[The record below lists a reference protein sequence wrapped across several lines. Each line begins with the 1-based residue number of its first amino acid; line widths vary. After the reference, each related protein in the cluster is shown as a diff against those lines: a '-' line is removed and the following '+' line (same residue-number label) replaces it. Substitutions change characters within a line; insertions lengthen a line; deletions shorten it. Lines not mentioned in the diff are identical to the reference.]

1 MNGQQQRVVR
11 NIIAL
16 LVNQLGTWT
25 VTFVLTLVVPSYL
38 GLHIFGLY
46 SFVGTFVG
54 FFSLGM
60 NLGTGT
66 YLTWRIAREPQEA
79 GKLTF
84 NTLMLQLPLG
94 IASGILTLTLMPLFD
109 KHPDVMKLAL
119 LLLFSTLLSALTST
133 CVAAMSGLQ
142 RMRTPATLN
151 VIGSA
156 LGAALIVLCVQLNA
170 GVLSIAAVG
179 VLSQLVTFTAT
190 LLYTQVRIKM
200 HPRLNV
206 RLWPKIIAG
215 GMPFFLWSVVLL
227 WYWQIDIPLLKVLA
241 GAHGDEAV
249 GWYAA
254 ANKIIGI
261 PVFLP
266 TIVVTALL
274 PALSRERSADSPTFR
289 ALASRGIRLVAAL
302 NIPAAIGM
310 TMLANSLTSLLHYP
324 PAFDRVAPLIVILS
338 WNMPLVAVDMV
349 LGTILVALGR
359 QKAWTAVGVIA
370 AILNPL
376 VNLWAIPYT
385 QQVWGNGAIAAS
397 LTTIM
402 SELIMFAGAIYLCP
416 KNVFTRADV
425 FYIFRCLLAGALMV
439 PAIWGLSLQ
448 PHVGVLAAVAY
459 GLVLYA
465 MAAYTLQ
472 LVRNDDLAKLW
483 MVVSAKTGLDPSENL
498 RDLLRDAGRP
508 LAFAGS
514 AISRPLSRV
523 GTAVSQP
530 LSRARQ
536 RITGAFAH
544 LSLNV
549 PSGLL
554 DQLSGLYASVPDTDN
569 NVTEQ
574 QASTHSASM
583 QSGLAI
589 VSDVSH
595 LPDAFPIHDE
605 ASDQSNAAYSWP
617 TSDMSPHTVNTSGNG
632 DAEHITSIAEDAEH
646 VREKDTAPS
655 APPSDDLVTAPLPP
669 RRRAAMAS
677 RRSRAAPE

>member
-1 MNGQQQRVVR
+1 MNGQHRVVR

-25 VTFVLTLVVPSYL
+25 VTFVLTLVVPTYL

-54 FFSLGM
+54 FFALAM

-94 IASGILTLTLMPLFD
+94 IASGVLALTLMPLFD
-109 KHPDVMKLAL
+109 KHPDVTKLTL
-119 LLLFSTLLSALTST
+119 LMLFSTLLSALTST

-151 VIGSA
+151 VIGSG
-156 LGAALIVLCVQLNA
+156 LGAALIVLCVQVNA

-206 RLWPKIIAG
+206 RLWPKIVAG

-227 WYWQIDIPLLKVLA
+227 WYWQIDIPLLKVLC
-241 GAHGDEAV
+241 GAHGDDVV

-266 TIVVTALL
+266 NVVVTALL

-289 ALASRGIRLVAAL
+289 ALASRGIRLVAAV
-302 NIPAAIGM
+302 NIPAAVGM
-310 TMLANSLTSLLHYP
+310 TMLSNSLTSLLHYP
-324 PAFDRVAPLIVILS
+324 PNFDRVAPLIVILS

-349 LGTILVALGR
+349 LGTVLVALGR
-359 QKAWTAVGVIA
+359 QKAWTFVGVIA
-370 AILNPL
+370 AVLNPL
-376 VNLWAIPYT
+376 VNLWAIPYA
-385 QQVWGNGAIAAS
+385 QSVWSNGAIAAS

-402 SELIMFAGAIYLCP
+402 SELIMLGGALYLCP
-416 KNVFTRADV
+416 KTIFSKGDI
-425 FYIFRCLLAGALMV
+425 FYIVRCLFAAALMV
-439 PAIWGLSLQ
+439 PAIWGLASQ
-448 PHVGVLAAVAY
+448 QNVGVLAAVAY
-459 GLVLYA
+459 GLVLYV

-472 LVRNDDLAKLW
+472 IIRNDDLSKLW
-483 MVVSAKTGLDPSENL
+483 TAVSSKAGIDSAE
-498 RDLLRDAGRP
+498 DLHSLLSYASRP
-508 LAFAGS
+508 LAFAGT

-530 LSRARQ
+530 LGRARR

-544 LSLNV
+544 SSSSAQGERFN
-549 PSGLL
+549 PFSGFHIHIP
-554 DQLSGLYASVPDTDN
+554 GTPNTD
-569 NVTEQ
+569 E
-574 QASTHSASM
+574 HGSAM
-583 QSGLAI
+583 
-589 VSDVSH
+589 
-595 LPDAFPIHDE
+595 
-605 ASDQSNAAYSWP
+605 YSWL
-617 TSDMSPHTVNTSGNG
+617 
-632 DAEHITSIAEDAEH
+632 
-646 VREKDTAPS
+646 AP
-655 APPSDDLVTAPLPP
+655 APPSYPVQADGNDSAGQAATAVDAVHECAPEMDMAIPAPLPDEVVTAPLPLG
-669 RRRAAMAS
+669 RRAALRA
-677 RRSRAAPE
+677 RRAHDVH

>member
-1 MNGQQQRVVR
+1 MNGQQNRVVR
-11 NIIAL
+11 NIISL

-25 VTFVLTLVVPSYL
+25 VTLVLTLVVPKYL

-54 FFSLGM
+54 FFALGM

-94 IASGILTLTLMPLFD
+94 IACGVLTLTLMPLFD
-109 KHPDVMKLAL
+109 KHPYVMKLAL
-119 LLLFSTLLSALTST
+119 FLLFSTLLSALTAT
-133 CVAAMSGLQ
+133 CVSAMSGLQ

-151 VIGSA
+151 VIGSG

-170 GVLSIAAVG
+170 GILSIAAVG
-179 VLSQLVTFTAT
+179 VLSQFVTFTAT
-190 LLYTQVRIKM
+190 LIYTQARIKM
-200 HPRLNV
+200 HPQLNV
-206 RLWPKIIAG
+206 KLWPKIISG
-215 GMPFFLWSVVLL
+215 GLPFFIWSVVLL
-227 WYWQIDIPLLKVLA
+227 WYWQIDIPLLKLLCGV
-241 GAHGDEAV
+241 HGDDAV

-274 PALSRERSADSPTFR
+274 PALSRERSADSPMFR
-289 ALASRGIRLVAAL
+289 ALASRGIRLVAAV
-302 NIPAAIGM
+302 NIPAAVGM

-349 LGTILVALGR
+349 LGTVLVALGR
-359 QKAWTAVGVIA
+359 QKAWTLVGVVA

-402 SELIMFAGAIYLCP
+402 SELIMFSGAIYLCP
-416 KNVFTRADV
+416 KSIFSKGDL
-425 FYIFRCLLAGALMV
+425 FYIFRCLVAAALMV
-439 PAIWGLSLQ
+439 PAIWALSSQ
-448 PHVGVLAAVAY
+448 RSVGVLPAVGY

-472 LVRNDDLAKLW
+472 VVRNDDLTKLL
-483 MVVSAKTGLDPSENL
+483 MAFSAKAGIESPENL
-498 RDLLRDAGRP
+498 RGLLRDAGRP
-508 LAFAGS
+508 LAFAGT

-523 GTAVSQP
+523 GTVVSQP
-530 LSRARQ
+530 LDRARR
-536 RITGAFAH
+536 RITGAFPHPSLPPAHDVQGHQFSGLHANAPDSHDDHEQQTDKYSARRVSALATVSAISQLLSKLQARTETVDHSDNTYSWRASESPPFPMEVAGHESVEHPSASVEDYEHPRGTDVTSLASHPDEMVTAH
-544 LSLNV
+544 LT
-549 PSGLL
+549 P
-554 DQLSGLYASVPDTDN
+554 
-569 NVTEQ
+569 E
-574 QASTHSASM
+574 
-583 QSGLAI
+583 
-589 VSDVSH
+589 
-595 LPDAFPIHDE
+595 
-605 ASDQSNAAYSWP
+605 
-617 TSDMSPHTVNTSGNG
+617 
-632 DAEHITSIAEDAEH
+632 
-646 VREKDTAPS
+646 
-655 APPSDDLVTAPLPP
+655 
-669 RRRAAMAS
+669 RRAAMS
-677 RRSRAAPE
+677 TRRAQNE

>member
-1 MNGQQQRVVR
+1 MNGEQHRVVR

-16 LVNQLGTWT
+16 MVNQLGTWT
-25 VTFVLTLVVPSYL
+25 VTFVLTLIVPTYL

-54 FFSLGM
+54 FFALGM

-66 YLTWRIAREPQEA
+66 YLTWRIAREPREA

-84 NTLMLQLPLG
+84 NTLMLQVPLG
-94 IASGILTLTLMPLFD
+94 IAAGVLALTLIPLFD
-109 KHPDVMKLAL
+109 KHPDVMKLTL

-179 VLSQLVTFTAT
+179 LFSQLVTFTAT

-200 HPRLNV
+200 RPRLNV
-206 RLWPKIIAG
+206 RLWPKIVAG

-227 WYWQIDIPLLKVLA
+227 WYWQIDIPLLKILC
-241 GAHGDEAV
+241 GAHGDDAV
-249 GWYAA
+249 GWYVA

-266 TIVVTALL
+266 NIVVTALL

-289 ALASRGIRLVAAL
+289 ALASRGIRLVAAV
-302 NIPAAIGM
+302 NIPAAVGM
-310 TMLANSLTSLLHYP
+310 TMLSNSLTSLLHYP

-349 LGTILVALGR
+349 LGTVLVALGR
-359 QKAWTAVGVIA
+359 QKAWTLVGVIA
-370 AILNPL
+370 AVLNPL
-376 VNLWAIPYT
+376 VNLWAIPYAERM
-385 QQVWGNGAIAAS
+385 WSNGAIAAS

-416 KNVFTRADV
+416 KTIFSKGDI
-425 FYIFRCLLAGALMV
+425 FYIVRCLMAAALMV
-439 PAIWGLSLQ
+439 PAIWGLSSQ
-448 PHVGVLAAVAY
+448 QNVGVLAAVVY
-459 GLVLYA
+459 GLVLYV

-472 LVRNDDLAKLW
+472 IVRNDDLSKLW
-483 MVVSAKTGLDPSENL
+483 SAVSTKAGIDSSENL
-498 RDLLRDAGRP
+498 RGLLKDASRP
-508 LAFAGS
+508 LAFAGT

-530 LSRARQ
+530 LGRARR
-536 RITGAFAH
+536 RITGAIAH
-544 LSLNV
+544 ASSSAQGDRFTLFSALHAHVLGTPSTDEHADNV
-549 PSGLL
+549 YG
-554 DQLSGLYASVPDTDN
+554 
-569 NVTEQ
+569 
-574 QASTHSASM
+574 
-583 QSGLAI
+583 
-589 VSDVSH
+589 
-595 LPDAFPIHDE
+595 
-605 ASDQSNAAYSWP
+605 W
-617 TSDMSPHTVNTSGNG
+617 
-632 DAEHITSIAEDAEH
+632 
-646 VREKDTAPS
+646 S
-655 APPSDDLVTAPLPP
+655 APASPPYTVQAHGDDSAEQTAAAVADHAHAPEMGMAAPAPLPSDLVTAPLPP
-669 RRRAAMAS
+669 ERRTAIRARHAHDV
-677 RRSRAAPE
+677 P